1 MAQAEGWMERRR
13 CNCESASMTQTEA
26 TKIALINQGYL
37 CQYCL
42 NVHHRVRHIFDD
54 YIFGYHPAMAGGHH
68 VFKRSR
74 VDTPE
79 TIMALCAECHW
90 KVENAKISKAVIVA
104 LMSQISGVDLY
115 TKFSEYCKFSE
126 AEWEAA
132 KTLLKN

>member
-1 MAQAEGWMERRR
+1 
-13 CNCESASMTQTEA
+13 MTQTAA
-26 TKIALINQGYL
+26 TKIALENQGYL

-68 VFKRSR
+68 TLRRNR

-79 TIMALCAECHW
+79 TIMALCAECHY
-90 KVENAKISKAVIVA
+90 KVENAKIGKPIILA

-115 TKFSEYCKFSE
+115 VKYREMCKWSEE
-126 AEWEAA
+126 EWEAA
-132 KTLLKN
+132 KTLLRN